1 MRRSQVVVP
10 VLSSI
15 GATPTIS
22 SNLCRKLLLVVWPR
36 NIRISRLQGSPSSAC
51 HHSYSYGSTKPVP
64 WRCYSSTASFCS
76 SSGGTG
82 SKAMEDDSDDD
93 KVLISHDETT
103 KIITITLNCPSTYNA
118 LTVEMGHTFRKKL
131 LLLQNQLH
139 DGSRKN
145 ANVCIL
151 RGAGKAFSS
160 GGKLEWLHD
169 RKNVPTHSN
178 ADIMFDFYKS
188 YLTSLRSLQLP
199 TIAAIHGPAMGAGAC
214 LALACDLRVMTQTT
228 NIGFNFVSLGIHAGM
243 GASHFLPRTIGRTA
257 SNHILLTGQ
266 ILSGTKAYE
275 LGLINRL
282 VDTPSLALTEATALA
297 EEIAHQNPLAIRRY
311 VKKIRTVDYS
321 FLFFSLAVS
330 KRQPIIYCHSPLYY

>member
-1 MRRSQVVVP
+1 MSP
-10 VLSSI
+10 I
-15 GATPTIS
+15 GAAAIAS
-22 SNLCRKLLLVVWPR
+22 SNICRKLAVWSKS
-36 NIRISRLQGSPSSAC
+36 ISRLKSSTSSSAYLR
-51 HHSYSYGSTKPVP
+51 SYSYGTTKPVP
-64 WRCYSSTASFCS
+64 LRCYSTTDYFCS
-76 SSGGTG
+76 SGG
-82 SKAMEDDSDDD
+82 SKAMEEDSDD

-118 LTVEMGHTFRKKL
+118 LTVEMGHTFRRKL
-131 LLLQNQLH
+131 SLLQNQLH

-160 GGKLEWLHD
+160 GGRLEWLHD
-169 RKNVPTHSN
+169 RKNVPVHSN

-188 YLTSLRSLQLP
+188 YLISLRSLQLP
-199 TIAAIHGPAMGAGAC
+199 TIAAIHGPAIGAGAC

-228 NIGFNFVSLGIHAGM
+228 NIGFNFVSLGIHSGM

-282 VDTPSLALTEATALA
+282 VDTPSLALTEATVLA
-297 EEIAHQNPLAIRRY
+297 EEIAQQNPLAIRRY
-311 VKKIRTVDYS
+311 VSKIRTVDYS
-321 FLFFSLAVS
+321 FLIFFSLQ
-330 KRQPIIYCHSPLYY
+330 KTTNYIFPPPPHFIIIILV